1 MVKVTIE
8 QDGGQIVVF
17 EAENFEVQ
25 EVRGLDTIVNYKG
38 VVTDLVP
45 NGNYATVIK
54 LSSGCPSFAE
64 YNPGDTGG
72 VIEI

>member
-8 QDGGQIVVF
+8 QDGVTTVF

-25 EVRGLDTIVNYKG
+25 ETRGMNTIVNYKG

-45 NGNYATVIK
+45 NGNYAAVIK